1 MHDEEN
7 TEGGR
12 PAQSDGPPA
21 AYCAYCPR
29 PVAAPAP
36 WREQAPSVAF
46 RFPRWQRCGA
56 GWAKNL
62 GMRFP

>member
-36 WREQAPSVAF
+36 HGKSRRPASPFGSL
-46 RFPRWQRCGA
+46 A
-56 GWAKNL
+56 GSAAGL
-62 GMRFP
+62 VGLRI